1 MWRKREGLL
10 AGILDIMGQG
20 GSGGC
25 SKGLRTVEPK
35 FHKFP
40 SEYICFDRPHE
51 PFAFNFTVLLQVF
64 ETFIADLILW
74 LPKTIDFLTQLFCLQ
89 TPSLQQN
96 YKYLIPVYFAFPRLH
111 LLVPGKTIE
120 IHTRLMAPD
129 TDKINK
135 CYLFSSVFRENTYVR
150 AVGHLKSFKENSR
163 SLIAFSLSPVLDFN
177 EITHH
182 MLDIIHSHLALNK
195 VRTV

>member
-51 PFAFNFTVLLQVF
+51 PFAFGFTVLLQVF
-64 ETFIADLILW
+64 ETFIADLIHW
-74 LPKTIDFLTQLFCLQ
+74 LPKTIILNPTF
-89 TPSLQQN
+89 
-96 YKYLIPVYFAFPRLH
+96 
-111 LLVPGKTIE
+111 LLVDSQFTTE
-120 IHTRLMAPD
+120 LQ
-129 TDKINK
+129 
-135 CYLFSSVFRENTYVR
+135 
-150 AVGHLKSFKENSR
+150 
-163 SLIAFSLSPVLDFN
+163 VLDSCLLCFPSF
-177 EITHH
+177 TFTCSWK
-182 MLDIIHSHLALNK
+182 DY
-195 VRTV
+195 